1 MTALVKTHSTQTNV
15 KSTKRIA
22 GLPFLYKYLT
32 VTKMSETKSSAKKW
46 DNCRLSPKG
55 MNGKRLVR
63 KTPLPKSYFYQ
74 YIILPKY
81 YFQSLN
87 EKYSQMHLR
96 NQGRRTLD
104 IDRKSS
110 HFYQRIY
117 LRLYL

>member
-1 MTALVKTHSTQTNV
+1 
-15 KSTKRIA
+15 
-22 GLPFLYKYLT
+22 
-32 VTKMSETKSSAKKW
+32 MSETKSSAKKW
-46 DNCRLSPKG
+46 DNCRLSPEG
-55 MNGKRLVR
+55 NERLVH

-81 YFQSLN
+81 LFQSLN

-110 HFYQRIY
+110 HFYERTI
-117 LRLYL
+117 